1 MEQIERIKLMEQ
13 HLDKAQAAIKSL
25 EQAIKQY
32 ADAQESIN
40 KLKTYLGSK
49 EWKKDFRD
57 SEAGK
62 LPDGLKCGVLSED
75 GIWNM
80 LDDVNEINMEMIRL
94 ATDAT
99 KDE

>member
-1 MEQIERIKLMEQ
+1 MKQIERIQEMEQ

-25 EQAIKQY
+25 ELAIEQY
-32 ADAQESIN
+32 VNAQESIE
-40 KLKTYLGSK
+40 KLKTYLSSK

-80 LDDVNEINMEMIRL
+80 LDDVNTLKMEMNQL
-94 ATDAT
+94 SSDAT

>member
-1 MEQIERIKLMEQ
+1 MEQ
-13 HLDKAQAAIKSL
+13 HLDKVQAAIKSL
-25 EQAIKQY
+25 ELAIEQY
-32 ADAQESIN
+32 VEAQESIE
-40 KLKTYLGSK
+40 KLKTYLSSK

-80 LDDVNEINMEMIRL
+80 LDDVNTLKMEMNQL
-94 ATDAT
+94 SSDAT

>member
-1 MEQIERIKLMEQ
+1 MKQTERIQEMEQ

-25 EQAIKQY
+25 ELAIEQY
-32 ADAQESIN
+32 VNAQESIE
-40 KLKTYLGSK
+40 KLKTYLSSK

-80 LDDVNEINMEMIRL
+80 LDDVNTLKMEMNQL
-94 ATDAT
+94 SSDAT

>member
-1 MEQIERIKLMEQ
+1 MKQIERIQEMEQ
-13 HLDKAQAAIKSL
+13 HLDKVQAAIKSL
-25 EQAIKQY
+25 ELAIEQY
-32 ADAQESIN
+32 VEAQESIE
-40 KLKTYLGSK
+40 KLKTYLSSK

-80 LDDVNEINMEMIRL
+80 LDDVNTLKMEMNQL
-94 ATDAT
+94 SSDAT

>member
-1 MEQIERIKLMEQ
+1 MKQIQRIQEMEQ
-13 HLDKAQAAIKSL
+13 HLDKAQAAINSL
-25 EQAIKQY
+25 EQALKQY
-32 ADAQESIN
+32 AVAQESIE
-40 KLKTYLGSK
+40 KLKNYLSSK

-62 LPDGLKCGVLSED
+62 LPHDLKCGVLSED

-80 LDDVNEINMEMIRL
+80 LDNVNDINLEMIRL
-94 ATDAT
+94 SADTT

>member
-1 MEQIERIKLMEQ
+1 MKQTERIQEMEQ

-25 EQAIKQY
+25 ELAIEQY
-32 ADAQESIN
+32 VEAQESIE
-40 KLKTYLGSK
+40 KLKTYLSSK

-80 LDDVNEINMEMIRL
+80 LDDVNTLKMEMNQL
-94 ATDAT
+94 SSDAT